1 MGCHAEQY
9 EKNNLCQFFKD
20 KNYAEIN
27 RNPIVPVK
35 ENKSA
40 INFFN
45 KNKDC
50 IAKIHID
57 GGLIKSSEK
66 KKADYMVINCD
77 KKTSY
82 IIELKGCDLV
92 KACSQI
98 LSTVNEIKHYID
110 GSVINARIILTRV
123 ISPSLNSSEQK
134 KLQKFCKDKG
144 GTLIIRSALHE
155 EDI

>member
-1 MGCHAEQY
+1 MGCHAE
-9 EKNNLCQFFKD
+9 KNKKINLCHFFED
-20 KNYAEIN
+20 KNYAEITIN
-27 RNPIVPVK
+27 SIISIN
-35 ENKSA
+35 ENKSS
-40 INFFN
+40 IKFFN
-45 KNKDC
+45 KNKEC
-50 IAKIHID
+50 VAKIHID

-77 KKTSY
+77 KKISY

-98 LSTVNEIKHYID
+98 LSTYNEIERYIN
-110 GSVINARIILTRV
+110 GSVVNARIILTRV

-134 KLQKFCKDKG
+134 KLQKLCKDKG
-144 GTLIIRSALHE
+144 GTLLIKSVLFE